1 MSVPKLSKNRLF
13 FMIYRI
19 NNELSLMSKVF
30 KLGITKDNNK
40 QIEEVSSIEVL
51 ANKGVVGD
59 RHFDEY
65 NDPYNQLTLIE
76 AENIDYYNTKYGL
89 DIPYKDFR
97 RNVVTKGIQL
107 NDLIGKKIKIGNVE
121 VEGVDLCRPCRHLT
135 EVLNQDNILKE
146 FLRRGGLRCQILT
159 SSQININDDI
169 KVLD

>member
-1 MSVPKLSKNRLF
+1 MG
-13 FMIYRI
+13 
-19 NNELSLMSKVF
+19 KVF

-40 QIEEVSSIEVL
+40 EIDEVNSIELV

-76 AENIDYYNTKYGL
+76 AENIDYYNLKYQL
-89 DIPYKDFR
+89 NIPYKDFR
-97 RNVVTKGIQL
+97 RNIVTKGIKL
-107 NDLIGKKIKIGNVE
+107 NELINRKLMIGDAE

-146 FLRRGGLRCQILT
+146 FLRRGGLRCQIL
-159 SSQININDDI
+159 SSSKIQVDDRI
-169 KVLD
+169 KIL